1 MKLKTI
7 KIRGKNYV
15 EVNERIKY
23 FRENYKGWSLTSEL
37 IELTENRC
45 VIKASVTDEKDKVIA
60 TGIAYEVMGSTN
72 VNKTSFIEN
81 CETSAWGR
89 ALGNLG
95 IGIDTSIASAFEVNN
110 AIKQQDSKPK
120 TKEKLNDSKYQ
131 AMIVALGDGKID
143 VVKERMNNYKLT
155 KKQKETLNKL
165 IKENIKNLCSFN
177 LKKKEINEAGKIE
190 LKEKKLA
197 VINETIE
204 GLGNTILDY
213 HQDDIINNSFL
224 NNNINK

>member
-7 KIRGKNYV
+7 NIHGKNYV

-23 FRENYKGWSLTSEL
+23 FRENYKGWSLISEL
-37 IELTENRC
+37 IDLTENRC
-45 VIKASVTDEKDKVIA
+45 VIKASITDEKDKVIA
-60 TGIAYEVMGSTN
+60 TGIAYEVMGSSYI
-72 VNKTSFIEN
+72 NKTSFIEN

-110 AIKQQDSKPK
+110 AIIQQETKPK

-131 AMIVALGDGKID
+131 AMIVALGNGKVD

-155 KKQKETLNKL
+155 KKQKENLNKL
-165 IKENIKNLCSFN
+165 IKENIK
-177 LKKKEINEAGKIE
+177 EINEAGKSEI
-190 LKEKKLA
+190 KEKKLA

-213 HQDDIINNSFL
+213 HQDDIMDNSFL

>member
-7 KIRGKNYV
+7 NIHGKNYV

-23 FRENYKGWSLTSEL
+23 FRENYKGWSLISEL
-37 IELTENRC
+37 IDLTENRC
-45 VIKASVTDEKDKVIA
+45 VIKASITNEKDKVMA
-60 TGIAYEVMGSTN
+60 TGIAYEVMGSSYI
-72 VNKTSFIEN
+72 NKTSFIEN

-110 AIKQQDSKPK
+110 AIIQQETKPK

-131 AMIVALGDGKID
+131 AMIVALGDGKVD

-155 KKQKETLNKL
+155 KKQKENLNKL
-165 IKENIKNLCSFN
+165 IKENIK
-177 LKKKEINEAGKIE
+177 EINEAGKSEI
-190 LKEKKLA
+190 KEKKLA

-204 GLGNTILDY
+204 GLGNTMLDY
-213 HQDDIINNSFL
+213 HQDDIMDNSFL

>member
-7 KIRGKNYV
+7 NIHGKNYV

-23 FRENYKGWSLTSEL
+23 FRENYKGWSLISEL
-37 IELTENRC
+37 IDLTENRC
-45 VIKASVTDEKDKVIA
+45 VIKASITDQKDKVIA
-60 TGIAYEVMGSTN
+60 TGIAYEVMGSSYI
-72 VNKTSFIEN
+72 NKTSFIEN

-110 AIKQQDSKPK
+110 AIKQQETKLK

-131 AMIVALGDGKID
+131 AMIVALGEGKVD
-143 VVKERMNNYKLT
+143 VVKERMTNYKLT
-155 KKQKETLNKL
+155 KKQKENLNKL
-165 IKENIKNLCSFN
+165 IKENIK
-177 LKKKEINEAGKIE
+177 EINEAGKSE
-190 LKEKKLA
+190 AKEKKLA

-204 GLGNTILDY
+204 GLENTMLDY

>member
-7 KIRGKNYV
+7 NIHGKNYV

-23 FRENYKGWSLTSEL
+23 FRENYKGWSLISEL
-37 IELTENRC
+37 IDLTENRC
-45 VIKASVTDEKDKVIA
+45 VIKASITNEKDKVMA
-60 TGIAYEVMGSTN
+60 TGIAYEVMGSSYI
-72 VNKTSFIEN
+72 NKTSFIEN

-110 AIKQQDSKPK
+110 AIIQQETKPK

-131 AMIVALGDGKID
+131 AMIVALGDGKVD

-155 KKQKETLNKL
+155 KKQKENLNKL
-165 IKENIKNLCSFN
+165 IKENIK
-177 LKKKEINEAGKIE
+177 EINEAGKSE
-190 LKEKKLA
+190 TKEKKLA

-213 HQDDIINNSFL
+213 QQDDIMDNSFL

>member
-7 KIRGKNYV
+7 NIHGKNYV

-23 FRENYKGWSLTSEL
+23 FRENYKGWSLISEL
-37 IELTENRC
+37 IDLTENRC
-45 VIKASVTDEKDKVIA
+45 VIKASITNEKDKVMA
-60 TGIAYEVMGSTN
+60 TGIAYEVMGSSYI
-72 VNKTSFIEN
+72 NKTSFIEN

-110 AIKQQDSKPK
+110 AIIQQETKPK

-131 AMIVALGDGKID
+131 AMIVALGNGKID

-155 KKQKETLNKL
+155 KKQKENLNKL
-165 IKENIKNLCSFN
+165 IKENIK
-177 LKKKEINEAGKIE
+177 EINEAGKSE
-190 LKEKKLA
+190 TKEKKLA

-213 HQDDIINNSFL
+213 HQDDIMDNSFL

>member
-7 KIRGKNYV
+7 NIHGKNYV

-23 FRENYKGWSLTSEL
+23 FRENYKGWSLISEL
-37 IELTENRC
+37 IDLTENRC
-45 VIKASVTDEKDKVIA
+45 VIKASITNEKDKVIA
-60 TGIAYEVMGSTN
+60 TGIAYEVMGSSYI
-72 VNKTSFIEN
+72 NKTSFIEN

-110 AIKQQDSKPK
+110 AIIQQETKPK

-131 AMIVALGDGKID
+131 AMIVALGDGKVD

-155 KKQKETLNKL
+155 KKQKENLNKL
-165 IKENIKNLCSFN
+165 IKENIK
-177 LKKKEINEAGKIE
+177 EINEAGKSEI
-190 LKEKKLA
+190 KEKKLA

-204 GLGNTILDY
+204 GLGNTMLDY
-213 HQDDIINNSFL
+213 HQDDIMDNSFL

>member
-7 KIRGKNYV
+7 NIHGKNYV

-23 FRENYKGWSLTSEL
+23 FRENYKGWSLTTEFVEL
-37 IELTENRC
+37 KENSC
-45 VIKASVTDEKDKVIA
+45 TLKGVIKDENDRVIA
-60 TGIAYEVMGSTN
+60 EGSAQEIKGSSHI
-72 VNKTSFIEN
+72 NKTSFLEN

-110 AIKQQDSKPK
+110 AIKQQETKTK

-155 KKQKETLNKL
+155 KKQKENLNKL
-165 IKENIKNLCSFN
+165 IKENIK
-177 LKKKEINEAGKIE
+177 EINEAGKSE
-190 LKEKKLA
+190 TKAKKLA
-197 VINETIE
+197 VINETVE
-204 GLGNTILDY
+204 GLD
-213 HQDDIINNSFL
+213 SFL

>member
-1 MKLKTI
+1 MKTKLKTI
-7 KIRGKNYV
+7 NIHGKDYV

-23 FRENYKGWSLTSEL
+23 FRENYKGWSLISEL
-37 IELTENRC
+37 IDLTENRC
-45 VIKASVTDEKDKVIA
+45 VIKASITNEKDKVIA
-60 TGIAYEVMGSTN
+60 TGIAYEVMGSSYI
-72 VNKTSFIEN
+72 NKTSFIEN

-110 AIKQQDSKPK
+110 AIIQQETKPK

-131 AMIVALGDGKID
+131 AMIVALGEGKVD

-155 KKQKETLNKL
+155 KKQKENLNKL
-165 IKENIKNLCSFN
+165 IKENIK
-177 LKKKEINEAGKIE
+177 EINEAGKSEIIE
-190 LKEKKLA
+190 QKLA

-204 GLGNTILDY
+204 GLGNTMLDY
-213 HQDDIINNSFL
+213 HQDDIMDGRDSFL

>member
-7 KIRGKNYV
+7 NIHGKNYV

-37 IELTENRC
+37 IDLTENRC

-60 TGIAYEVMGSTN
+60 TGIAYEVMGSSYI
-72 VNKTSFIEN
+72 NKTSFIEN

-110 AIKQQDSKPK
+110 ALKQQDSKPK

-131 AMIVALGDGKID
+131 AMIVALGKGQVS
-143 VVKERMNNYKLT
+143 VVQERMNNYKLT
-155 KKQKETLNKL
+155 KKQRETLNKL
-165 IKENIKNLCSFN
+165 IKENIK
-177 LKKKEINEAGKIE
+177 EINEAGKSEI
-190 LKEKKLA
+190 KEKKLA

>member
-7 KIRGKNYV
+7 NIHGKNYV

-37 IELTENRC
+37 IDLTENRC
-45 VIKASVTDEKDKVIA
+45 VIKASITDEKDKVIA
-60 TGIAYEVMGSTN
+60 TGIAYEVMGSSYI
-72 VNKTSFIEN
+72 NKTSFIEN

-120 TKEKLNDSKYQ
+120 KTAGSVIISPVPLDNDKFQQMVIAIAEGKADKVKERLANYSTTKMQKDKLNDLLAEAIKSNDLIADDTFLK
-131 AMIVALGDGKID
+131 
-143 VVKERMNNYKLT
+143 NN
-155 KKQKETLNKL
+155 LNK
-165 IKENIKNLCSFN
+165 
-177 LKKKEINEAGKIE
+177 
-190 LKEKKLA
+190 
-197 VINETIE
+197 
-204 GLGNTILDY
+204 
-213 HQDDIINNSFL
+213 
-224 NNNINK
+224 

>member
-7 KIRGKNYV
+7 NIHGKNYV

-23 FRENYKGWSLTSEL
+23 FRENYKGWSLISEL
-37 IELTENRC
+37 IDLTENRC
-45 VIKASVTDEKDKVIA
+45 VIKASITNEKDKVMA
-60 TGIAYEVMGSTN
+60 TGIAYEVMGSSYI
-72 VNKTSFIEN
+72 NKTSFIEN

-110 AIKQQDSKPK
+110 AIIQQETKPK

-131 AMIVALGDGKID
+131 AMIVALGDGKVD

-155 KKQKETLNKL
+155 KKQKENLNKL
-165 IKENIKNLCSFN
+165 IKENIK
-177 LKKKEINEAGKIE
+177 EINEAGKSE
-190 LKEKKLA
+190 TKEKKLA

-213 HQDDIINNSFL
+213 HQDDIMDNSFL

>member
-7 KIRGKNYV
+7 NIHGKNYV

-23 FRENYKGWSLTSEL
+23 FRENYKGWSLISEL
-37 IELTENRC
+37 IDLTENRC
-45 VIKASVTDEKDKVIA
+45 VIKASITNEKDKVMA
-60 TGIAYEVMGSTN
+60 TGIAYEVMGSSYI
-72 VNKTSFIEN
+72 NKTSFIEN

-110 AIKQQDSKPK
+110 AIIQQETKPK

-155 KKQKETLNKL
+155 KKQKENLNKL
-165 IKENIKNLCSFN
+165 IKENIK
-177 LKKKEINEAGKIE
+177 EINEAGKSE
-190 LKEKKLA
+190 TKEKKLA

-213 HQDDIINNSFL
+213 HQDDIMDNSFL